1 MKKFENDYEKT
12 EKENENL
19 IKNSN
24 YSDVLNNWFGNIYRG
39 RLRVNKW
46 NYYLQFKNIVEKRQ
60 KPESWFKTR

>member
-24 YSDVLNNWFGNIYRG
+24 YSDVLNNWFGNIYRP
-39 RLRVNKW
+39 RLRVISGTITYN
-46 NYYLQFKNIVEKRQ
+46 LR
-60 KPESWFKTR
+60 T

>member
-24 YSDVLNNWFGNIYRG
+24 YSDVLNNWFGNIYRPQPIESISG
-39 RLRVNKW
+39 TITYNLR
-46 NYYLQFKNIVEKRQ
+46 
-60 KPESWFKTR
+60 T